1 METREPMLSSI
12 LLLGKDWLGTGLFL
26 LMTSNLILSDLNL
39 QKTTF
44 ILTGCF
50 RMNLAS
56 GVVKENHLL
65 RSYFKPNS
73 VSYSRVVWFIWPWG
87 NLTEGAEMPDWH
99 FTSDLQPPRLEA
111 GFISDRR
118 LSPVKNQTV
127 CNVFTCWVT
136 FYVLMGRVGAAEERV

>member
-73 VSYSRVVWFIWPWG
+73 VSYSRVV
-87 NLTEGAEMPDWH
+87 
-99 FTSDLQPPRLEA
+99 
-111 GFISDRR
+111 
-118 LSPVKNQTV
+118 
-127 CNVFTCWVT
+127 
-136 FYVLMGRVGAAEERV
+136 